1 MAAVG
6 DIESWGTSSGCTTLA
21 RELAA
26 RTKEELIGAVP
37 STGAKRVKN
46 KFGETSSSTFT
57 MSVTPI
63 GLRLP

>member
-1 MAAVG
+1 
-6 DIESWGTSSGCTTLA
+6 
-21 RELAA
+21 
-26 RTKEELIGAVP
+26 LIGAVP